1 MLACPRPV
9 RSAPMLR
16 PSGFGPILAALR
28 HPNYGLYTAGSGV
41 SLIGTWMQRVATGW
55 LTWELT
61 GSGAW
66 LGLVSFADLFPT
78 VIVGPIA
85 GAIADR
91 WDRLTVTRISQSL
104 AMLQAVTLFTL
115 TVTGLI
121 NIYLLLG
128 LVGFLG
134 SVAAFNQPARLAL
147 IPSLVPRE
155 NLMAAVAVNSI
166 VFNLARFI
174 GPAAAGVA
182 IVSGGVAFAFALNA
196 MSFGF
201 FLLALSRIRLEP
213 AETRLAKRN
222 IFADLADG
230 FRYAMS
236 HAGIAPLLLLLIV
249 TSIGVRPVIELMAGF
264 AASVFAAGAAGL
276 AMLSSA
282 IGIGAV
288 VGGVWLAGRAE
299 PEGLTRIVLRATFAL
314 VVTTMLFAATNVLW
328 VGLAAMLML
337 GFCMVGAGVGTQTL
351 IQLAV
356 DSKMR
361 GRVLSLYGLIFRG
374 APAIGALLMGVASE
388 AVGLQLPLAMGA
400 LCVLVAWIWAR
411 SRQDRIIAALEAPP
425 PRAASPAPASGGEG
439 RH

>member
-1 MLACPRPV
+1 
-9 RSAPMLR
+9 MLR
-16 PSGFGPILAALR
+16 LSGFSPILAALR
-28 HPNYGLYTAGSGV
+28 NPNYGLYTAGSGV

-104 AMLQAVTLFTL
+104 AMLQAITLFTL

-128 LVGFLG
+128 LVAFLG

-174 GPAAAGVA
+174 GPAAAGLA

-196 MSFGF
+196 MTFAF
-201 FLLALSRIRLEP
+201 FLLALSRIRLAPVE
-213 AETRLAKRN
+213 ARIGKRN
-222 IFADLADG
+222 IFADLAEG
-230 FRYAMS
+230 FRYAAS
-236 HAGIAPLLLLLIV
+236 HAGIAPVLLLLIV

-264 AASVFAAGAAGL
+264 AASVFAAGASGL
-276 AMLSSA
+276 AILSSA
-282 IGIGAV
+282 IGVGAV
-288 VGGVWLAGRAE
+288 IGGVWLAGRTE
-299 PEGLTRIVLRATFAL
+299 PEGLTRVVLRATLAL
-314 VVTTMLFAATNVLW
+314 VATTLVFAATDSLW
-328 VGLAAMLML
+328 LGVAAMLVL
-337 GFCMVGAGVGTQTL
+337 GFSMVGAGVGTQTL
-351 IQLAV
+351 IQLSV
-356 DSKMR
+356 DSAMR

-374 APAIGALLMGVASE
+374 APAVGALLMGVASE
-388 AVGLQLPLAMGA
+388 AVGLQWPLAAGA
-400 LCVLVAWIWAR
+400 LCVLMAWAWAR
-411 SRQDRIIAALEAPP
+411 AREARIVAALEAAPSQARQAETGS
-425 PRAASPAPASGGEG
+425 RAERAG
-439 RH
+439 